1 LRSSPAR
8 FGDYPAVAWTL
19 SWPGV
24 TSAIVGAS
32 SPELVDGWVEA
43 PFHPLTPQDLDEVA
57 QALTATGAGHGP
69 VRPSA

>member
-1 LRSSPAR
+1 M
-8 FGDYPAVAWTL
+8 
-19 SWPGV
+19 